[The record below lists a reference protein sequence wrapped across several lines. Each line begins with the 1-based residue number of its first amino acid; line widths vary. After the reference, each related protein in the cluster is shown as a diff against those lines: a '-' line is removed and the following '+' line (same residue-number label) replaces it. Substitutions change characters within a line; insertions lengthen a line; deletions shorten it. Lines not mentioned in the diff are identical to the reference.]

1 MTSTTTRPRA
11 AAPQTVVH
19 RERTY
24 APTGSMG
31 RQILAAAALAA
42 QIKQLTTELDKL
54 RPGLTEALIKANLD
68 VAICDDV
75 VVRRKTRHNWT
86 YSANTEREQLA
97 LRNLQKY
104 EQAEGLATDT
114 PKVYCEI
121 TTAAARG

>member
-11 AAPQTVVH
+11 AGPQTVVH

-31 RQILAAAALAA
+31 KQILAAAALAA

-75 VVRRKTRHNWT
+75 VIRRKTRHNWT
-86 YSANTEREQLA
+86 YSPATEREQLA
-97 LRNLQKY
+97 LRNTQKY

-121 TTAAARG
+121 TTAARG